1 MVAGAVLPLN
11 LSHFAMGRLAV
22 SGDRYHGPVMC
33 RWPARAFLIGKRT
46 AGGVSSKSARW
57 S

>member
-22 SGDRYHGPVMC
+22 SGDRYHGPV
-33 RWPARAFLIGKRT
+33 PLARAGLSDWQENGRRRVIEVGPLE
-46 AGGVSSKSARW
+46 
-57 S
+57 